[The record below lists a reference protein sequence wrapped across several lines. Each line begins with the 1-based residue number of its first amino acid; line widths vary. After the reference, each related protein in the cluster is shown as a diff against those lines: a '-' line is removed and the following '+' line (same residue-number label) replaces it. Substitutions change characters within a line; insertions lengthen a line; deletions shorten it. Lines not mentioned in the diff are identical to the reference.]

1 MKKFFSLLLVL
12 AMGFSMFAITANA
25 AEEMATV
32 AVEFAKTEFSVGD
45 NGATTLTFKFVPDTA
60 YALGTVE
67 LYVKVKGLTIDS
79 IASVKPTDGDDSL
92 VVAKWAA
99 NKKSDDVFL
108 ISASD
113 FDGNGFKSAYEVVAN
128 VTVDT
133 ATAGDVTV
141 EMSNYSDNYLADL
154 DGNTYIDLTDCM
166 TGATAT
172 VKAAGPSVKTLEAKD
187 VVTVNGAKTK
197 ADGTTTDEQI
207 GGAAALTVTIPDGV
221 TFENNM
227 IWSLTTA
234 DGKLFSKKLDTGL
247 TALSG
252 TVKLA
257 ATFVTGS
264 HRTGADV
271 YTKITGV
278 NAIFKAVDGDFY
290 YTDAADADAQAK

>member
-1 MKKFFSLLLVL
+1 MKKILSILCVMTLLFACVAISVNAEGKPSLKWVKNDTL
-12 AMGFSMFAITANA
+12 
-25 AEEMATV
+25 
-32 AVEFAKTEFSVGD
+32 SVGNVVAYD
-45 NGATTLTFKFVPDTA
+45 VVVNMNGAVATLNNIAIYVDAAGLVDAGYAYTNAEKGTLWRPTDVLTSPQYNVLNTA
-60 YALGTVE
+60 KAKMFTLA
-67 LYVKVKGLTIDS
+67 KSGLTLDANTDYAVAT
-79 IASVKPTDGDDSL
+79 IA
-92 VVAKWAA
+92 
-99 NKKSDDVFL
+99 
-108 ISASD
+108 
-113 FDGNGFKSAYEVVAN
+113 
-128 VTVDT
+128 VDT
-133 ATAGDVTV
+133 TKINSDVTFNFLN
-141 EMSNYSDNYLADL
+141 ETGKITKIAGITL
-154 DGNTYIDLTDCM
+154 DGFDWAPLTIN
-166 TGATAT
+166 A
-172 VKAAGPSVKTLEAKD
+172 PSSVKTLEAKD

-264 HRTGADV
+264 HRTGEDV
-271 YTKITGV
+271 NTAITGV